1 MALFQKKQ
9 PDIVSSAPLYTLS
22 MSKTYLV
29 VGLGNI
35 GQEYDNTRHN
45 IGFRAIDQFAKDHE
59 MGNWINKK
67 DMGCLVADKNIG
79 DTKVYLIK
87 PTTMMN
93 LSGNAVQKI
102 SNFYKISN
110 EKIIVVH
117 DELDIN
123 FGSIKITMGGSSAG
137 HNGIRSIISNLGEDF
152 GRIRIGVG
160 PKTPDQIDSADFV
173 LGRFNKEEES
183 EMKPLLNEA
192 SSLITEAI
200 FSSPFPNETRK
211 FIL

>member
-1 MALFQKKQ
+1 
-9 PDIVSSAPLYTLS
+9 

-102 SNFYKISN
+102 S
-110 EKIIVVH
+110 
-117 DELDIN
+117 
-123 FGSIKITMGGSSAG
+123 
-137 HNGIRSIISNLGEDF
+137 
-152 GRIRIGVG
+152 
-160 PKTPDQIDSADFV
+160 
-173 LGRFNKEEES
+173 
-183 EMKPLLNEA
+183 
-192 SSLITEAI
+192 
-200 FSSPFPNETRK
+200 
-211 FIL
+211 

>member
-22 MSKTYLV
+22 LSKTFLV

-35 GQEYDNTRHN
+35 GQEFENTRHN
-45 IGFRAIDQFAKDHE
+45 IGFRAIDQFASDHE
-59 MGNWINKK
+59 FGNWINKK
-67 DMGCLVADKNIG
+67 DMNCLIADKNIA
-79 DTKVYLIK
+79 DTKVYLVK

-110 EKIIVVH
+110 SKIIVVH

-123 FGSIKITMGGSSAG
+123 FGNIKITMGGSSAG
-137 HNGIRSIISNLGEDF
+137 HNGIKSIISNLGEDF

-160 PKTPDQIDSADFV
+160 PKTPEQIDSADFV
-173 LGRFNKEEES
+173 LGKFSKNEEEH
-183 EMKPLLNEA
+183 MKALLNEV
-192 SSLITEAI
+192 SSLTTEAI
-200 FSSPFPNETRK
+200 FSNEFPNETRK